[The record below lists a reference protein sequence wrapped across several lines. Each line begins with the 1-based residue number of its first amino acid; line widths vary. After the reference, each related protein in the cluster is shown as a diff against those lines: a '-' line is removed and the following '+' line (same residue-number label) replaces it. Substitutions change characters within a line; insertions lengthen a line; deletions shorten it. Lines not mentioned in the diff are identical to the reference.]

1 MQEVTRVCL
10 GEHIKRRWPL
20 QPPRTITSLS
30 EQPLGTVIRVPR
42 RGAMMTS
49 FMNAAFGMKT
59 QHVCFPLLLL
69 ALTIPSS
76 VHANCEIFSASL
88 NRINAAE
95 EESLK
100 KARKQHVRKKCGSQ
114 SQSWIGGAAGSR
126 RFEYLNC
133 KLSARNSEEF
143 KKTWAVEAATW
154 QAKREKLTTERLSSG
169 CTE

>member
-1 MQEVTRVCL
+1 MQEVTSVCL
-10 GEHIKRRWPL
+10 GEHIKKRWPL
-20 QPPRTITSLS
+20 QPPRTITSLG

-42 RGAMMTS
+42 S
-49 FMNAAFGMKT
+49 DDDLFMNAAFDMKT
-59 QHVCFPLLLL
+59 QHLFFPLLLL
-69 ALTIPSS
+69 ALAIPSS
-76 VHANCEIFSASL
+76 VHANCEIFSTSL

-95 EESLK
+95 QDSLK

-114 SQSWIGGAAGSR
+114 SQSWMGGAAGSR

-133 KLSARNSEEF
+133 KLSARNSDAF
-143 KKTWAVEAATW
+143 KKAWAVEAATW

>member
-20 QPPRTITSLS
+20 QPPRKITSLS
-30 EQPLGTVIRVPR
+30 EQPLGTAIRVPR
-42 RGAMMTS
+42 S
-49 FMNAAFGMKT
+49 DDDLFMNAAFGMKT
-59 QHVCFPLLLL
+59 QHLSFPLLLL
-69 ALTIPSS
+69 ALAIPSS

-95 EESLK
+95 QESLK

-114 SQSWIGGAAGSR
+114 SQSWIGGAAGPR

>member
-1 MQEVTRVCL
+1 MQEDTRVCL
-10 GEHIKRRWPL
+10 GEHIKKRWPL
-20 QPPRTITSLS
+20 QPPHTITSLS
-30 EQPLGTVIRVPR
+30 EQPLGTVIRVPQ
-42 RGAMMTS
+42 S
-49 FMNAAFGMKT
+49 DNDLFMNAAFGMKT
-59 QHVCFPLLLL
+59 QHLCFPLLLL
-69 ALTIPSS
+69 ALAIPSS
-76 VHANCEIFSASL
+76 VLANCQIFSTSL

-95 EESLK
+95 KESLK

-143 KKTWAVEAATW
+143 KKTWAVEAAAW
-154 QAKREKLTTERLSSG
+154 QAKREKISTERLSSG

>member
-30 EQPLGTVIRVPR
+30 EQPLGAVIRVPR
-42 RGAMMTS
+42 SDDDLFR
-49 FMNAAFGMKT
+49 NAAFGMKT
-59 QHVCFPLLLL
+59 QHLCFPLLLL
-69 ALTIPSS
+69 ALAIPSS

-95 EESLK
+95 QESLK

>member
-20 QPPRTITSLS
+20 QPPRKITSLS
-30 EQPLGTVIRVPR
+30 EQPLGTAIRVPR
-42 RGAMMTS
+42 S
-49 FMNAAFGMKT
+49 DDDLFMNAAFGMKT
-59 QHVCFPLLLL
+59 QHLSFPLLLL
-69 ALTIPSS
+69 ALAIPSS

-95 EESLK
+95 QESLK

>member
-1 MQEVTRVCL
+1 
-10 GEHIKRRWPL
+10 
-20 QPPRTITSLS
+20 
-30 EQPLGTVIRVPR
+30 
-42 RGAMMTS
+42 
-49 FMNAAFGMKT
+49 MNAAFGMKT
-59 QHVCFPLLLL
+59 QHLSFPLLLL
-69 ALTIPSS
+69 ALAIPSS

-95 EESLK
+95 QESLK

>member
-20 QPPRTITSLS
+20 QPTHTITSLS
-30 EQPLGTVIRVPR
+30 EQPLGTVIRVGR
-42 RGAMMTS
+42 S
-49 FMNAAFGMKT
+49 DNDLFMNAAFGMKT
-59 QHVCFPLLLL
+59 QHLCFPLLLL
-69 ALTIPSS
+69 ALAIPSS

>member
-30 EQPLGTVIRVPR
+30 EQPLGTAIRVPR
-42 RGAMMTS
+42 S
-49 FMNAAFGMKT
+49 DDDLFMNAAFDMKT
-59 QHVCFPLLLL
+59 QHLCFPLLLL
-69 ALTIPSS
+69 ALAIPSS

-95 EESLK
+95 QESLK

>member
-30 EQPLGTVIRVPR
+30 EQPLGTAIRVPR
-42 RGAMMTS
+42 S
-49 FMNAAFGMKT
+49 DDDLFMNAAFGMKT
-59 QHVCFPLLLL
+59 QHLCFPLLLL
-69 ALTIPSS
+69 ALAIPSS

-95 EESLK
+95 QESLK

>member
-30 EQPLGTVIRVPR
+30 EQLLGTAIRVPR
-42 RGAMMTS
+42 S
-49 FMNAAFGMKT
+49 DDDLFMNAAFGMKT
-59 QHVCFPLLLL
+59 QHLSFPLLLL
-69 ALTIPSS
+69 ALAIPSS

-95 EESLK
+95 QESLK

>member
-1 MQEVTRVCL
+1 MHEVTRVCL

-30 EQPLGTVIRVPR
+30 EQPLGTAIRVPR
-42 RGAMMTS
+42 S
-49 FMNAAFGMKT
+49 DDDLFMNAAFGMKT
-59 QHVCFPLLLL
+59 QHLSFPLLLL
-69 ALTIPSS
+69 ALAIPSS

-95 EESLK
+95 QESLK

>member
-10 GEHIKRRWPL
+10 GEHIKRHWPL

-30 EQPLGTVIRVPR
+30 EQPLGTAIRVPR
-42 RGAMMTS
+42 S
-49 FMNAAFGMKT
+49 DDDLFMNAAFGMKT
-59 QHVCFPLLLL
+59 QHLSFPLLLL
-69 ALTIPSS
+69 ALAIPSS

-95 EESLK
+95 QESLK

-154 QAKREKLTTERLSSG
+154 QAQREKLTTERLSSG

>member
-30 EQPLGTVIRVPR
+30 EQPLGTAIRVPR
-42 RGAMMTS
+42 S
-49 FMNAAFGMKT
+49 DDDLFMNAAFGMKT
-59 QHVCFPLLLL
+59 QHLSFPLLLL
-69 ALTIPSS
+69 ALAIPSS

-95 EESLK
+95 QESLK